1 MKKALI
7 TSAIIL
13 FLVIGPEAGKAG
25 FVIFRL
31 TNNTT
36 NDSDP
41 SLYNGTVAWI
51 GIGGSD
57 DDIFYWDGSTTVN
70 VSDNAFCCDDY
81 PSLFNG
87 AIAWE
92 GSDFS
97 DSEIYYWNGTNIT
110 KVTDNNVSDKRPSH
124 YNGTVAWE
132 GGDGNDFEIYFWN
145 GTTTINVSN
154 SNDYDDLASLHNGTI
169 FWRRWDGNDYE
180 IFFWDGNTTTQITN
194 NNTDEERPSNYNG
207 TVAWVASDGNDFE
220 IYYWNGT
227 STTQVTNNG
236 TNDDYPSLYN
246 GTIAWQA
253 SDGNDLEIYY
263 WDGTS
268 ISTVTNNSS
277 DDTNPSLYNGRI
289 AFVNN
294 SEIYYAIPGSADD
307 DDIEVIVSAGCF
319 IATAAYGSRMESE
332 VKVLR
337 DFRNR
342 FLLSNS
348 FGKILICLYNR
359 HSPNVANF
367 IAKYDI
373 LRAMVRM
380 SLLPFVG
387 VCWVALRIGSA
398 YTVFF
403 LLIFCV
409 VLFGV
414 RRFIRGIIPAFWK
427 SGTLGKPIPM

>member
-7 TSAIIL
+7 ISAIII
-13 FLVIGPEAGKAG
+13 FLAIGQASGNAG

-41 SLYNGTVAWI
+41 SLYNGTIAWI
-51 GIGGSD
+51 GTGGSD

-70 VSDNAFCCDDY
+70 VSDNAFCCDDS
-81 PSLFNG
+81 PSLFNR

-92 GSDFS
+92 GSDLS
-97 DSEIYYWNGTNIT
+97 DSEIYYWNGINIINI
-110 KVTDNNVSDKRPSH
+110 TDNNVSDRRPSH

-132 GGDGNDFEIYFWN
+132 GWDGNDFEIYFWD

-154 SNDYDDLASLHNGTI
+154 NNDYDDLPSLHNGSI

-207 TVAWVASDGNDFE
+207 TVAWVASDGSDFE

-227 STTQVTNNG
+227 TTTQVTNNG

-253 SDGNDLEIYY
+253 SDGNDIEIYY

-268 ISTVTNNSS
+268 ISAVTNNSS

-294 SEIYYAIPGSADD
+294 SEIYYAVPGSADD
-307 DDIEVIVSAGCF
+307 DTIEVTVNAGCF
-319 IATAAYGSRMESE
+319 IATAAYGSGMESE
-332 VKVLR
+332 VNVLR

-342 FLLSNS
+342 FLLSNA
-348 FGKILICLYNR
+348 FGRNLIFFYNK
-359 HSPNVANF
+359 HSPKVAKF
-367 IAKYDI
+367 ITKHDI
-373 LRAMVRM
+373 LRTMVRM
-380 SLLPFVG
+380 GLLPFIG
-387 VCWVALRIGSA
+387 VCWIALRIGFV
-398 YTVFF
+398 YTIMLF
-403 LLIFCV
+403 LVAFCV
-409 VLFGV
+409 ILFGA
-414 RRFIRGIIPAFWK
+414 RRFIRRIMPALTNYF
-427 SGTLGKPIPM
+427 SGQSV